1 MRNIFIVLI
10 LIFVGF
16 TFLGCSDSPK
26 KSAFPSTLAH
36 KKGSKP
42 VDAVKTFIDA
52 RYQTLDEIAY
62 KYLEYIDAVISNAPG
77 KHKYFDYAVPL
88 YEEASKST
96 GALVTGFIYSP
107 EGAALTY
114 QDKESIKK
122 YLKNRE
128 IENRDIW
135 EIGKDK
141 AIPLSDRGMYH
152 SSLKNA
158 FQGTYGAK
166 IHLNKLT
173 YEDLLTIARYIAI
186 AMYRGNRD
194 DLWNDYTKFDY
205 GYLEKYQN
213 DDEKTNLNTLVY
225 RALRRFI
232 WGDPVYRK
240 PDGSL
245 TNSWQGKLYGLDLS
259 TGIIFD
265 ILQQGYLALPF
276 DYVLV
281 DLAGNGVNDYL
292 GDEFLTSFNEKIKRA
307 VYEVSKEDQ
316 QILIDMADER
326 QTLLEYNRKK

>member
-1 MRNIFIVLI
+1 MRNFFILPIFIFIGLS
-10 LIFVGF
+10 
-16 TFLGCSDSPK
+16 FLGCSDSPK
-26 KSAFPSTLAH
+26 QSAFPPALAH
-36 KKGSKP
+36 KKGTKP
-42 VDAVKTFIDA
+42 VDAVKTFIDV

-62 KYLEYIDAVISNAPG
+62 RYLEYIDAVISNEQD
-77 KHKYFDYAVPL
+77 KYKYFEFAIPL
-88 YEEASKST
+88 YKEASKST
-96 GALVTGFIYSP
+96 GALVTDFIFSP
-107 EGAALTY
+107 EGAPLTY
-114 QDKESIKK
+114 QDRESIKK

-128 IENRDIW
+128 IKNRDIW

-141 AIPLSDRGMYH
+141 ASPLSDRGMYH
-152 SSLKNA
+152 SSLKYA

-166 IHLNKLT
+166 IHLNKLDDQ
-173 YEDLLTIARYIAI
+173 DLLIIARYIAI
-186 AMYRGNRD
+186 EMYKENRN

-205 GYLEKYQN
+205 GYLEKYLN

-245 TNSWQGKLYGLDLS
+245 TESWQSKLYGIDLS

-276 DYVLV
+276 DYEFVE
-281 DLAGNGVNDYL
+281 LAGNGVNDYI
-292 GDEFLTSFNEKIKRA
+292 GEEFLTSFNERVKRA

-316 QILIDMADER
+316 QILIDMAHER
-326 QTLLEYNRKK
+326 QTLMEYNRKK